1 MSRVGLLQKVA
12 LSQDL
17 KEMRVRSMQRY
28 RKSIPSRRSRP
39 CKGPKARVCLTLL
52 RREEVSEAGIE

>member
-1 MSRVGLLQKVA
+1 MGLLQKVA

-17 KEMRVRSMQRY
+17 KEAGVRSMKRY
-28 RKSIPSRRSRP
+28 GKSVSSRGRSP
-39 CKGPKARVCLTLL
+39 CKGPVARVCLTLL